1 MEIMDIRTS
10 SSPTRESV
18 YCIVNEKHLR
28 RYWPELLSEPVPFV
42 PEARPERIVSGL
54 DCWPLLTWA
63 RLSAVECP
71 FEVRLA
77 TRAVDGAVCLFH
89 WDDAVP
95 RLGVHSCFAVVVQ
108 ADRPVPALADMT
120 VVQNA
125 LGGECSHRSYIP
137 LWTQPGLIPRDP
149 GRGDRLQTLAY
160 LGSDQYEPEFV
171 KAPAFR
177 SALRERGVTFV
188 NRFQGCWHDY
198 QGIDAVLAVR
208 DCPPVV
214 LGTKPASKLINAWTA
229 GVPARLGLG
238 PAYEELR
245 RSPLDFLETPTAES
259 VLEALDRLQNEPG
272 LYASMR
278 GNGLRRAEAF
288 TDAVL
293 TEKWIGLLTEALRR
307 NASERRNPVR
317 RYLSYVFNRQRIRWE
332 TRRQGWRD

>member
-1 MEIMDIRTS
+1 MDIRTS
-10 SSPTRESV
+10 SSPTRETV

-229 GVPARLGLG
+229 GVPALLGLE

-245 RSPLDFLETPTAES
+245 RSPLDFLETPT
-259 VLEALDRLQNEPG
+259 
-272 LYASMR
+272 
-278 GNGLRRAEAF
+278 
-288 TDAVL
+288 
-293 TEKWIGLLTEALRR
+293 
-307 NASERRNPVR
+307 
-317 RYLSYVFNRQRIRWE
+317 
-332 TRRQGWRD
+332 